1 MDYSEKIA
9 ELAKSPYADLFK
21 TKPKQQNMTAD
32 DRLLESFEEIKIFYH
47 NHGHVPHINSSDMK
61 EKLLAARL
69 KGLRRDK
76 NKKAM
81 LTEKDPDGI
90 LEDDME
96 APKDFKEL
104 EKNFGSLFKG
114 AKDLF
119 NVSSLPNNGRVKR
132 TVENDYEVTRREQCP
147 NFDSDYKDAFNSIR
161 INLENGQLKT
171 VKFVDIDQMQPGGY
185 YVYKSELC
193 YVVSFDEV
201 EQKAGYSQQ
210 RITVVFENKTMSHMY
225 RRSLAQR
232 LYEDSGFAVVDKDA
246 LEQQKLEA
254 KITGHIYILRSKSM
268 DDKIATIKDL
278 YKIGMVENESVAS
291 RIANAK
297 NEPTYLMADV
307 EVVNTYR
314 VEGFNT
320 QKLEN
325 LIHKFFGGSQ
335 LEVEI
340 IGSDGKPYHPR
351 EWYCVPYEVIDQTIH
366 LISSGEIINY
376 YYDQSKQKL
385 VKKS

>member
-69 KGLRRDK
+69 KGLRQDK

-132 TVENDYEVTRREQCP
+132 TVE
-147 NFDSDYKDAFNSIR
+147 K
-161 INLENGQLKT
+161 
-171 VKFVDIDQMQPGGY
+171 
-185 YVYKSELC
+185 
-193 YVVSFDEV
+193 
-201 EQKAGYSQQ
+201 
-210 RITVVFENKTMSHMY
+210 
-225 RRSLAQR
+225 
-232 LYEDSGFAVVDKDA
+232 
-246 LEQQKLEA
+246 
-254 KITGHIYILRSKSM
+254 
-268 DDKIATIKDL
+268 
-278 YKIGMVENESVAS
+278 
-291 RIANAK
+291 
-297 NEPTYLMADV
+297 
-307 EVVNTYR
+307 
-314 VEGFNT
+314 
-320 QKLEN
+320 
-325 LIHKFFGGSQ
+325 
-335 LEVEI
+335 
-340 IGSDGKPYHPR
+340 
-351 EWYCVPYEVIDQTIH
+351 
-366 LISSGEIINY
+366 
-376 YYDQSKQKL
+376 
-385 VKKS
+385 

>member
-69 KGLRRDK
+69 KGLRQDK

-96 APKDFKEL
+96 APKDFKGL